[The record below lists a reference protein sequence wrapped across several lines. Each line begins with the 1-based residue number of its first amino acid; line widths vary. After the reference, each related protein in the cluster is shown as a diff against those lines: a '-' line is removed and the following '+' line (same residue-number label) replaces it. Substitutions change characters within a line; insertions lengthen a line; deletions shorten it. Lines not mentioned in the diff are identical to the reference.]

1 MANMLQL
8 SFHLYILH
16 IAFAMAYALTEVNIR
31 FGLEEIPYNLPVK
44 ISSDPTQYVI
54 IEHS

>member
-1 MANMLQL
+1 
-8 SFHLYILH
+8 
-16 IAFAMAYALTEVNIR
+16 MAYTLTEVNIR